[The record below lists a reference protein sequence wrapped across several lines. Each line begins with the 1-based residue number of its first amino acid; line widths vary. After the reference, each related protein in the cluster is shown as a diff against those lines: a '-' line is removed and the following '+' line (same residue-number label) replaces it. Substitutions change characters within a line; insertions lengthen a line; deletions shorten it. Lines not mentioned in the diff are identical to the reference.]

1 MVYQEQY
8 YYPYK
13 DLCETEKQTIY
24 TKDIT
29 NENINRHFY
38 SIINILK
45 DGIETPEV
53 QSMMITVIFEDD
65 VDVELSIFDYMYNLM
80 FWQLRT
86 SINKPITS
94 LYLFFFEDITKKAI
108 KSYIDNTFVDPYRK
122 QIPFITTNQ
131 TIDAPMGKFRDL
143 RQFQLYLANTLN
155 LEDSLELMNKYPEFN
170 DTVHFDVD
178 NIPLEDVK
186 DKGMEA
192 TNKQIEFIKNSDH
205 CLRDSFRTGEAI
217 SPKQYKEVAVNI
229 GSKPDGLGSVFP
241 HPIKHS
247 FMNGGLQTPEEITV
261 ESSVGRQA
269 QNLQKNNVGQS
280 GAFARLLELNNQ
292 DTFLHKDPSYICNS
306 KNFEEVVIENE
317 TILKMFDLRYYRE
330 NPNGIER
337 LLEAR
342 KDKHLIGKKLYF
354 RSPMCCDSAAKGHG
368 VCYRCYGDLAY
379 ANQEVNIGQ
388 IAAEGL
394 SSIYTQIL
402 LSAKHLLESSIIKM
416 EWNPEFY
423 DMFKINF
430 NTIGLKSDFV
440 FRGYKL
446 MIDEDVKSEEAI
458 DEINYNYYINA
469 FTIITPQ
476 GEKIRMH
483 TLDADNIYFVPEFF
497 DIYSAR
503 LDQILRDAEDN
514 NIDNPDT
521 TMIFDI
527 VELMSLDALFIIEI
541 KNNELSRTMDQ
552 IKKLIDNKT
561 IISKYDRNSILEA
574 FIKTN
579 ISGGISLNSVH
590 FEILLMN
597 QIRAADDMLDMP
609 DWSLPNASYQIL
621 ALSAAL
627 SNNRSITVALE
638 SSKVKNILLNP
649 RNNKIT
655 KPSISDLYF
664 MEQPQ
669 EYLDDDIISD
679 EYKPESDIEEN
690 ITEPISFENKKIR
703 VGRKVKKRKPT
714 KTERQNMF

>member
-13 DLCETEKQTIY
+13 DLCETGKQTIY
-24 TKDIT
+24 TKDIR
-29 NENINRHFY
+29 NDNINRHFY

-45 DGIETPEV
+45 DGIETDEV
-53 QSMMITVIFEDD
+53 QSMMITIIFEDD
-65 VDVELSIFDYMYNLM
+65 VDVELSIFDYLYNLM

-178 NIPLEDVK
+178 DIPLEDVK

-269 QNLQKNNVGQS
+269 QNLQKNNVGRS

-292 DTFLHKDPSYICNS
+292 DTFLHKDPNYICNS

-430 NTIGLKSDFV
+430 NTIGLKSDFI

-469 FTIITPQ
+469 FTIITPE

-483 TLDADNIYFVPEFF
+483 TLDTDNIYFVPEFF

-521 TMIFDI
+521 TIVFD
-527 VELMSLDALFIIEI
+527 VVDLMSLDALFIIEI

-552 IKKLIDNKT
+552 IKKLINNKT

-621 ALSAAL
+621 ALSTAL
-627 SNNRSITVALE
+627 SENRSITVALE
-638 SSKVKNILLNP
+638 SSNVKSTLLNP
-649 RNNKIT
+649 RNGRIT

-679 EYKPESDIEEN
+679 DYKPESDIEEN
-690 ITEPISFENKKIR
+690 ITEPITFENKKIR

>member
-1 MVYQEQY
+1 MVYKEQF

-13 DLCETEKQTIY
+13 DLCETGKQTIY
-24 TKDIT
+24 TKDL
-29 NENINRHFY
+29 NAENINQHFY
-38 SIINILK
+38 SILNILK
-45 DGIETPEV
+45 DGIETEEV
-53 QSMMITVIFEDD
+53 QSMMLTIVFEDD
-65 VDVELSIFDYMYNLM
+65 IDVDLSIFDYVYNLM

-86 SINKPITS
+86 AIQQPITS
-94 LYLFFFEDITKKAI
+94 LYLVFFDNITKGAI

-122 QIPFITTNQ
+122 KIPFITTNQ
-131 TIDAPMGKFRDL
+131 TIDIPLGKFRDL

-155 LEDSLELMNKYPEFN
+155 LEDTIDLMNKYPEFN
-170 DTVHFDVD
+170 ETVHFNVD
-178 NIPLEDVK
+178 GIPLEDVK

-192 TNKQIEFIKNSDH
+192 TNKQIEYIKNSDH

-247 FMNGGLQTPEEITV
+247 FMNGGLQTAEEITV

-292 DTFLHKDPSYICNS
+292 DTYLHKDPNYVCNS
-306 KNFEEVVIENE
+306 KNFEEIVIENE

-330 NPNGIER
+330 NPNGIEK
-337 LLEAR
+337 LLEAK

-379 ANQEVNIGQ
+379 ANQEVNTGQ

-423 DMFKINF
+423 QMINVTF
-430 NTIGLKSDFV
+430 NTIGLKSDFM

-446 MIDEDVKSEEAI
+446 MIEEDVKSEEAI
-458 DEINYNYYINA
+458 DEITYNYYINS
-469 FTIITPQ
+469 FTIITPD
-476 GEKIRMH
+476 GESIRMH
-483 TLDADNIYFVPEFF
+483 TLDSDNIYFVPEFF
-497 DIYSAR
+497 DMYSAR
-503 LDQILRDAEDN
+503 LDQLQKYNEDN
-514 NIDNPDT
+514 NIDVPDT
-521 TMIFDI
+521 SVIFD
-527 VELMSLDALFIIEI
+527 VAELMDLDSLFIIEI

-579 ISGGISLNSVH
+579 ISGRITLNSVH

-609 DWSLPNASYQIL
+609 DWSLPNADYQIL
-621 ALSAAL
+621 PLSAAL

-649 RNNKIT
+649 RNGKIT

-679 EYKPESDIEEN
+679 DYIPESDIEQN
-690 ITEPISFENKKIR
+690 ITEPITFENKKVR
-703 VGRKVKKRKPT
+703 VGRRVKKRKPT
-714 KTERQNMF
+714 KAERQNMF